1 MRNFLVIAITG
12 GIGSGKSTV
21 SDIIR
26 SFGYVVYDADR
37 LFGELLSD
45 EKFVSDIY
53 DFLAEK
59 PYYSD
64 NRIVYDREKIS
75 AVVFSDRDKL
85 ARLNDFTHERVFAE
99 INEIIN
105 KHISAAPLFFEIP
118 LLFESGSDK
127 SFDNVIVV
135 KRPLTDR
142 IESVR
147 ERSGLS
153 GDEILSRIQNQI
165 DYDKTDFN
173 EHTLIINNSDVSDL
187 KVKVKNAL
195 DKILQNK

>member
-26 SFGYVVYDADR
+26 SFGYTVYDADR
-37 LFGELLSD
+37 IFGELLAD

-53 DFLAEK
+53 DLLDEK
-59 PYYSD
+59 PCYLK
-64 NRIVYDREKIS
+64 NRIFYDRERIS
-75 AVVFSDRDKL
+75 AVVFSDKDKL
-85 ARLNDFTHERVFAE
+85 ARLNGFTHGRVFAK
-99 INEIIN
+99 INEIID
-105 KHISAAPLFFEIP
+105 KHISGAPLFFEIP
-118 LLFESGSDK
+118 LLFESGLDK
-127 SFDNVIVV
+127 SFDKIIVV
-135 KRPLTDR
+135 KRPLSDR
-142 IESVR
+142 ITSVR